1 MNVHRETQI
10 RKEFDQGVDIGVT
23 VVNNSEMID
32 SKIFNKASDYIEEV
46 LDFINYQENNGNDVY
61 C

>member
-23 VVNNSEMID
+23 VVNNGEMID
-32 SKIFNKASDYIEEV
+32 SKIFNKESDYIEEV